1 MIKIFRKIRQQLLT
15 ENKFSKYLIYA
26 IGEIILVVIGILI
39 ALSIKN
45 WNEGRKKKET
55 LNNIYTIIKQDLETD
70 LLNID
75 KIFTSMNPNEK
86 MLMKVINQTMTFED
100 YKSCEPCQRVLH
112 GFPDYTFQ
120 ERGIKLLENQSQ
132 STNNDLKAT
141 ITDFYSELNTEID
154 VDIEAISIGFLNNQY
169 YWKNNKSWFTDFIR
183 GISNDEFI
191 EYALNS
197 WDYRNRASEFHVLYY
212 ELYFGHLKE
221 YKQRAKKIIEKIN
234 KTIN

>member
-15 ENKFSKYLIYA
+15 ENKSSKYLIYA

-39 ALSIKN
+39 ALSINN
-45 WNEGRKKKET
+45 WNESRKKKET
-55 LNNIYTIIKQDLETD
+55 LYNIYTIIKQDLETD

-100 YKSCEPCQRVLH
+100 YKSCEPCRSVLD

-120 ERGIKLLENQSQ
+120 ERGIKFLENQSQ
-132 STNNDLKAT
+132 FTNNDLKAT

-154 VDIEAISIGFLNNQY
+154 VDIESINIGFNDNQY

-197 WDYRNRASEFHVLYY
+197 WDYRNRASEFHILYY
-212 ELYFGHLKE
+212 EIYFDHLKE

>member
-15 ENKFSKYLIYA
+15 ENKSSKYLIYA

-39 ALSIKN
+39 ALSINN
-45 WNEGRKKKET
+45 WNESRKKKET
-55 LNNIYTIIKQDLETD
+55 LYNIYTIIKQDLETD

-100 YKSCEPCQRVLH
+100 YKSCEPCRSVLD

-132 STNNDLKAT
+132 FTNNDLKAT

-154 VDIEAISIGFLNNQY
+154 VDIESINIGFNDNQY

-197 WDYRNRASEFHVLYY
+197 WDYRNRASEFHILYY
-212 ELYFGHLKE
+212 EIYFDHLKE

>member
-15 ENKFSKYLIYA
+15 ENKSSKYLIYA

-39 ALSIKN
+39 ALSINN
-45 WNEGRKKKET
+45 WNESRKKKET
-55 LNNIYTIIKQDLETD
+55 LYNIYTIIKQDLETD

-100 YKSCEPCQRVLH
+100 YKSCEPCRSVLD

-197 WDYRNRASEFHVLYY
+197 WDYRNRASEFHILYY
-212 ELYFGHLKE
+212 EIYFDHLKE
-221 YKQRAKKIIEKIN
+221 YKERAKKIIEKIN